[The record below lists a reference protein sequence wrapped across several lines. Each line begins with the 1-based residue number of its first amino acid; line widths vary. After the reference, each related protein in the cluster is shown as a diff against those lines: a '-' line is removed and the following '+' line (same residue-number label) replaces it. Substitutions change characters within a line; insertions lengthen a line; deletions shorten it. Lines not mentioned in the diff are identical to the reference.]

1 MELLVEDHLAIAQG
15 DVKARRPRR
24 HQSEDHD
31 IVWGA
36 HAVAAVLNLDYR
48 QAFYLLQHGKLPG
61 RKIGGRWCC
70 SRRALLAAVGVE

>member
-1 MELLVEDHLAIAQG
+1 MSEHSVALSDTEACCR
-15 DVKARRPRR
+15 ARQRQ
-24 HQSEDHD
+24 QSQNQDHD
-31 IVWGA
+31 IIWGA
-36 HAVAAVLNLDYR
+36 HAVAGVLNLDHR